1 MEPLYCQKTIDTYNK
16 HANENTEDNGNFPP
30 WEAFLMPYLKKG
42 DHILDL
48 GCGDGHY
55 SKIFQ
60 NAGFKISAI
69 DAAEVLCKIAS
80 QKLGIHVRNLRFDQL
95 TDVKLYDA
103 VWACCSLLHIPRRAM
118 PDAFTRIAT
127 ALKPTGYVYA
137 SFMEG
142 EEEGFRGNFCTFM
155 ASMTEEIMQKILSDI
170 PTLSI
175 IEVKRTPCKYQAERL
190 WIHFILKKSA
200 HTK

>member
-60 NAGFKISAI
+60 NAGF
-69 DAAEVLCKIAS
+69 
-80 QKLGIHVRNLRFDQL
+80 
-95 TDVKLYDA
+95 
-103 VWACCSLLHIPRRAM
+103 
-118 PDAFTRIAT
+118 
-127 ALKPTGYVYA
+127 
-137 SFMEG
+137 
-142 EEEGFRGNFCTFM
+142 
-155 ASMTEEIMQKILSDI
+155 
-170 PTLSI
+170 
-175 IEVKRTPCKYQAERL
+175 
-190 WIHFILKKSA
+190 
-200 HTK
+200 

>member
-60 NAGFKISAI
+60 NAGYKISAI

-95 TDVKLYDA
+95 ADVEMYDA

-155 ASMTEEIMQKILSDI
+155 AAMTEESMQTVLSDI

-175 IEVKRTPCKYQAERL
+175 IEVKRTPCKYQAERQ